1 MYKCS
6 VHNTLIGLLATLA
19 LAACGAQSAEPE
31 APEGEA
37 AQEQAAEAEAEAAG
51 ESADEAAKETEEK
64 AEPELPDK
72 TPKQA
77 ITEEGTVFAFS
88 FPDSDVGQKA
98 EEDCV
103 KKSKDD
109 PEKKAKC
116 MTKAREKFEGEG
128 IRFKKDPEGKWW
140 WITFGKHKGKPADLH
155 RVEFEFGEETPKQI
169 TLKLKG
175 GDKGVKRMGN
185 IPRELVIE
193 VPDEYSIVIVDAQ
206 RGKLVYKTR
215 VGATDPD

>member
-37 AQEQAAEAEAEAAG
+37 AQEQAAEAEA
-51 ESADEAAKETEEK
+51 EAAKETEEK